1 MEFIVYYKPECP
13 FCQKTF
19 ALLDTLNM
27 KVEKLNVHRRGGLKN
42 VITTLRNNN
51 VNIRDHKTVPI
62 IFVKVEKQIRF
73 IGGHS
78 DLLQFLK

>member
-13 FCQKTF
+13 FCQRTF
-19 ALLDTLNM
+19 TLLNTLNM
-27 KVEKLNVHRRGGLKN
+27 KVEKLNVHKRGGLFN
-42 VITTLRNNN
+42 VIETLKKNN

-62 IFVKVEKQIRF
+62 IFVKVGQQIRF